1 MGHFS
6 EPHICQCLSRI
17 ATARRASAVTVA
29 GGRQMTGPQFVE
41 AVLRLAHALLR
52 LGLKPGDVVAI
63 SAYNSDCYLEWLL
76 AVAFVGGIVAP
87 LNYRWSANEARSA
100 MLAVNPVMLVT
111 DTSCISWYSELHRDG
126 TPSLKWHVFLDSLSL
141 PFPRNGKCLSFH
153 VLVSTMGMLDLHMIT
168 PPSPFSTADYVW
180 ARDGAVIICF
190 TSGTTGKP
198 KGVAIGHSALFIQSM
213 AKIAICGY
221 SENDV
226 YLHTAPLCHIGG
238 LSSAMAMLMAGACH
252 VLIPKFEAKSAI
264 EVIEK
269 QDVTALITVPAMV
282 ADLISFLREK
292 GPWKGKDCVKKILNG
307 GGSLSMDLIK
317 EAGNFFPRAK
327 ILSAYGMTETCSSL
341 TFITLYSPHF
351 SFSSQPLHFHVGT
364 DLSSIQRPRGICVG
378 KPAPHVELRTDGDD
392 SMGIGKILTRGPHLM
407 IGYWDQVRS
416 SVCNIHSWF
425 DTGDVG
431 FIDGQGQVWLIGRE
445 SGRIKT
451 GGENVYPEEVEAIL
465 FQHPGVA
472 GIVIVGIPDA
482 RLTEMVVGCIRVKEN
497 WLWSDKSHELGAEKQ
512 ECLLSD
518 EILRQ
523 YCRDRNLTGFKIP
536 KIFIPWKKPFPTTTT
551 GKIRRD
557 VVCQEVVSHVR
568 CIRSNL

>member
-17 ATARRASAVTVA
+17 ATTRRNSPVTVA

-41 AVLRLAHALLR
+41 AVSRLAHALLR

-87 LNYRWSANEARSA
+87 LNYRWSANEVR
-100 MLAVNPVMLVT
+100 LAVLAVSPVMLVT
-111 DTSCISWYSELHRDG
+111 DESCISWYSELHGDSI
-126 TPSLKWHVFLDSLSL
+126 PSLKWHVSLGFLSS
-141 PFPRNGKCLSFH
+141 PFSSN
-153 VLVSTMGMLDLHMIT
+153 VNVSTMGMLDLHQIT
-168 PPSPFSTADYVW
+168 PPSSFLTTDYVW

-198 KGVAIGHSALFIQSM
+198 KGVAISHSALFIQSM

-252 VLIPKFEAKSAI
+252 VLIPKFEAKLAI

-269 QDVTALITVPAMV
+269 QDVTALITVPTMV
-282 ADLISFLREK
+282 ADLVSFLREK
-292 GPWKGKDCVKKILNG
+292 GAWKVKDSVKKILNG
-307 GGSLSMDLIK
+307 GGSLSINLIK
-317 EAGNFFPRAK
+317 EASNFFPRAK

-341 TFITLYSPHF
+341 TFMTLYDPHF
-351 SFSSQPLHFHVGT
+351 SFSYQPPHFPVGT
-364 DLSSIQRPRGICVG
+364 DLSSVQRPQGICVG
-378 KPAPHVELRTDGDD
+378 KPAPHVELRTDADD
-392 SMGIGKILTRGPHLM
+392 SIGIGKILTRGPHLM

-416 SVCNIHSWF
+416 SVSNSHSWF

-431 FIDGQGQVWLIGRE
+431 SVDEHGQVWLIGRE

-465 FQHPGVA
+465 FQHPAVA
-472 GIVIVGIPDA
+472 GIVIVGIPEA
-482 RLTEMVVGCIRVKEN
+482 RLTEMVVGCIHVKEN
-497 WLWSDKSHELGAEKQ
+497 WLWSDKSHKLGAEK
-512 ECLLSD
+512 EEHFLSD

-536 KIFIPWKKPFPTTTT
+536 KTFIPWKKPFPTTTT

-557 VVCQEVVSHVR
+557 VVRQEVVSYVR
-568 CIRSNL
+568 SIQSNL

>member
-1 MGHFS
+1 MGRHLS
-6 EPHICQCLSRI
+6 GPHVCQCLSRI
-17 ATARRASAVTVA
+17 ATARRSSPVTVA
-29 GGRQMTGPQFVE
+29 GGRQMTGPQFVG
-41 AVLRLAHALLR
+41 AVSGLARALLR

-76 AVAFVGGIVAP
+76 AVAFVGGIIAP

-100 MLAVNPVMLVT
+100 MLAVSPVMLVT
-111 DTSCISWYSELHRDG
+111 DESCISWYSELHRDG
-126 TPSLKWHVFLDSLSL
+126 IPSLKWHVSLGSLSS
-141 PFPRNGKCLSFH
+141 PFSSN
-153 VLVSTMGMLDLHMIT
+153 VNVSTISMLDLHPIS
-168 PPSPFSTADYVW
+168 PPSSFSTTDYIW

-198 KGVAIGHSALFIQSM
+198 KGVAISHSALFIQSM
-213 AKIAICGY
+213 AKITICGY

-252 VLIPKFEAKSAI
+252 VLIPKFEAKLAI

-282 ADLISFLREK
+282 ADLISFLRDK

-307 GGSLSMDLIK
+307 GGSLSIDLIK

-341 TFITLYSPHF
+341 TFTTLYNPLSY
-351 SFSSQPLHFHVGT
+351 QPLHFHVGT
-364 DLSSIQRPRGICVG
+364 DLISVQRPRGICVG
-378 KPAPHVELRTDGDD
+378 KPASHVELRTDGDD
-392 SMGIGKILTRGPHLM
+392 SIGIGKILTRGPHLM

-416 SVCNIHSWF
+416 SVSNSHSWF

-431 FIDGQGQVWLIGRE
+431 FIDEHGQVWLIGRE

-472 GIVIVGIPDA
+472 GIVIVGIPEA
-482 RLTEMVVGCIRVKEN
+482 RLTEMVVGCIRVKEK
-497 WLWSDKSHELGAEKQ
+497 WLWSDKGRELGAEK
-512 ECLLSD
+512 ERLLSD

-536 KIFIPWKKPFPTTTT
+536 KIFIPWKKPFATTTT

-557 VVCQEVVSHVR
+557 VVCQEVVSHVQS
-568 CIRSNL
+568 IRSNL